1 MATWRVAESLDRL
14 LAQLNTLAPH
24 RSKASDGSIGDPR
37 HQAEGSASDH
47 NPHVVLNDQA
57 LVTARDFTNDP
68 AGGLDC
74 QRLADALQRARDSR
88 VKYAIWNRRI
98 MSGAGGPSPW
108 VWRNYTGTN
117 PHTKH
122 LHLSVVADLRCRDA
136 SPWMLPGMT
145 GGGSPSKYPTIRRGD
160 TGEAV
165 KLIQRFLGVVGPG
178 DPGYGTFGPLT
189 ETAVRKYQAM
199 RGLEVDG
206 ICGQQTWAATGL

>member
-1 MATWRVAESLDRL
+1 VSWIVAESLDRL
-14 LAQLNTLAPH
+14 LAQLNALAPY

-37 HQAEGSASDH
+37 HQAQGSASDH
-47 NPHVVLNDQA
+47 NPRWIAGAN
-57 LVTARDFTNDP
+57 LVSARDYTHDP

-74 QRLADALQRARDSR
+74 QRLADALRQARDSR
-88 VKYAIWNRRI
+88 LKYVIWNRRI
-98 MSGAGGPSPW
+98 MSGTAGPSAW

-122 LHLSVVADLRCRDA
+122 LHLSVVADQRCRDS

-178 DPGYGTFGPLT
+178 DAGYGTFGPKT
-189 ETAVRKYQAM
+189 EAAVRRYQAM

-206 ICGQQTWAATGL
+206 ICGQLTWAATGL